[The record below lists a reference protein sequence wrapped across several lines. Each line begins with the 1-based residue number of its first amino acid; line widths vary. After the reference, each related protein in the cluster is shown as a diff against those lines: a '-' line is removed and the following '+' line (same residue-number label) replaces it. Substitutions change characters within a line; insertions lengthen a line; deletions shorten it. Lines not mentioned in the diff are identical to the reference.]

1 MDRVTNIVVQTVLL
15 LRIAWE
21 CTRRACQTSPTI
33 IHNSGGAACSI
44 KRAGQL
50 PINQRVGY
58 FFAQKSEA
66 VEKHKNNFPDSN
78 KFQLN
83 PVKLVWQQRRG
94 YREAFLKPPEEMI
107 ETFSKDWLFQKSRRL
122 RLTQPKL
129 RNVTSWHLG
138 LILVFMQMSPHECW
152 WLSCGWEPHWHCVLW
167 IQPPSDWLANKCTP
181 WHCAGSWMCGKGLV
195 GS

>member
-1 MDRVTNIVVQTVLL
+1 M
-15 LRIAWE
+15 AWE

-58 FFAQKSEA
+58 FFAQKSE
-66 VEKHKNNFPDSN
+66 KHKNNFPGSN

-94 YREAFLKPPEEMI
+94 YREAFLKPPEENDWNFFWRLA
-107 ETFSKDWLFQKSRRL
+107 FSKTYKKSRRL
-122 RLTQPKL
+122 RLTQPSL
-129 RNVTSWHLG
+129 RNVTSWHLE
-138 LILVFMQMSPHECW
+138 LIFVFMQMSPHECW
-152 WLSCGWEPHWHCVLW
+152 WLSCGWETHWHCVLW
-167 IQPPSDWLANKCTP
+167 IQPPSDWQQMYTLALCWVLNVRQRV
-181 WHCAGSWMCGKGLV
+181 SWVLEAATTSRGHDTL
-195 GS
+195 SH

>member
-1 MDRVTNIVVQTVLL
+1 MTHIVRHKNGPCDKYRCTDSLTPSYCLRMYKNARQTSPRMYKG
-15 LRIAWE
+15 LRMYNL
-21 CTRRACQTSPTI
+21 RMYKNGCQTSPTI

-107 ETFSKDWLFQKSRRL
+107 ETFSGDWLFQK
-122 RLTQPKL
+122 LTK
-129 RNVTSWHLG
+129 
-138 LILVFMQMSPHECW
+138 
-152 WLSCGWEPHWHCVLW
+152 
-167 IQPPSDWLANKCTP
+167 K
-181 WHCAGSWMCGKGLV
+181 V
-195 GS
+195 GG